1 MKALKNESAIYTE
14 KIISAIADCYRKSAE
29 PSNAE
34 LMHLYSFTGRC
45 ICAQGE
51 KAFVVYLAE
60 QLVQQFP
67 QLKGFSPRN
76 LRRMRDFYRT
86 YENAPS
92 LMAKALLLGWTQ
104 NTVIL
109 ECCGT
114 DAQRSFY
121 LDLAAEQSLSKLA
134 LIKVIETNA
143 FESAQN
149 MYEPCASV
157 CEITSRKTVDTVE
170 AADTACWAFVPACE
184 PPRQGDCATS
194 DINKEAAIVMTAIPQ
209 VEPAKCETA
218 AAQICHQYLWWNS
231 VHQLLFKPPTS
242 HAEPPPPYMRI
253 ISEIT
258 YSFENVRYKARA
270 RSPNPIPMSA

>member
-1 MKALKNESAIYTE
+1 MKALKNESGIYTE
-14 KIISAIADCYRKSAE
+14 QIISAITDCYRKSAE

-34 LMHLYSFTGRC
+34 LMKLYSFTGRC

-60 QLVQQFP
+60 QLSQQFP

-92 LMAKALLLGWTQ
+92 LMTKALLLGWTQ

-109 ECCGT
+109 ECCET
-114 DAQRSFY
+114 NDQRYFY
-121 LDLAAEQSLSKLA
+121 IDLAAKQSLSKIA
-134 LIKVIETNA
+134 LTKAIEANA
-143 FESAQN
+143 FEAAQN
-149 MYEPCASV
+149 MTEPCAAV
-157 CEITSRKTVDTVE
+157 CEIVPGKTVNTAE
-170 AADTACWAFVPACE
+170 AAKTACGAFVPACE
-184 PPRQGDCATS
+184 PSRQGDGTPS
-194 DINKEAAIVMTAIPQ
+194 GMDKEAVIVMTPIPQ
-209 VEPAKCETA
+209 AEPAKCEIA
-218 AAQICHQYLWWNS
+218 AAQICHQSLWWNS
-231 VHQLLFKPPTS
+231 AHQLLFKPPPS
-242 HAEPPPPYMRI
+242 CVEPPPHYMRVK
-253 ISEIT
+253 SQIT